1 MSDETLSVRLNG
13 EAARAL
19 QVLMRGGISRS
30 EAVRAALIEAARRR
44 RAAALAAEAARL
56 AQDPDD
62 RAEMKEV
69 AELMEDLRAPR

>member
-19 QVLMRGGISRS
+19 RVLMRGGISRS